1 MITVA
6 KFGGTS
12 VKDTE
17 AVQQL
22 GRIISVKKE
31 TRVMLVS
38 AMSKDTDEL
47 ISIINY
53 LSSGNEPKALTLLKE
68 VFAKHRKIIK
78 ELNLTET
85 LFDEIDNKEKELIQL

>member
-1 MITVA
+1 MITVS

-12 VKDTE
+12 VKDAE
-17 AVQQL
+17 AIQRL
-22 GRIISVKKE
+22 GRIISGKKE
-31 TRVMLVS
+31 KIVVVVS
-38 AMSKDTDEL
+38 AMSKVTDGL

-53 LSSGNEPKALTLLKE
+53 LSSGNESKALTLLKE
-68 VFAKHRKIIK
+68 VFEKHRSIIE